1 MNELDDEL
9 LKNLKIY
16 CPPSLITKY
25 SHKHKIPNDWIRFYY
40 YKNKQRKECGP
51 NDIAFDYEVSSTL
64 NYKKNV
70 FYKMTT
76 MSSDDNYFDYFFKLK
91 GDLPKCVVKK
101 CNRYGRSEKQKKFV
115 KNIDW
120 KNPPKKPPEISE
132 DGKFVCRFD

>member
-51 NDIAFDYEVSSTL
+51 DNIAFDYEVSS
-64 NYKKNV
+64 
-70 FYKMTT
+70 

-91 GDLPKCVVKK
+91 ADLPKCVVKK
-101 CNRYGRSEKQKKFV
+101 CNRYGKSEKQKKM
-115 KNIDW
+115 KMADW
-120 KNPPKKPPEISE
+120 RNPPKNPPEISD
-132 DGKFVCRFD
+132 DGKFVCRFN